1 MIKFIS
7 EEEFDESV
15 SEKGLTIVDF
25 FATWCGPCQMLGEVL
40 EKISK
45 DYNIVKVDVD
55 KAQNLAMKFDIE
67 AVPTMLIYK
76 DGKKVDR
83 LEGFYPENELKEKID
98 EWL

>member
-15 SEKGLTIVDF
+15 SEKGLTLVDF

>member
-1 MIKFIS
+1 MSKFIS
-7 EEEFDESV
+7 EEEFNESV
-15 SEKGLTIVDF
+15 SGKGLTLVDF

-67 AVPTMLIYK
+67 AVPTMIIYK

-98 EWL
+98 E